1 MAPESQKFN
10 SRATTFV
17 LHGYNAVRSAAVEQF
32 VEEAAG
38 VAVAS
43 TPVVTVVLPVR
54 GPVGVVVLR
63 RDRVVTRRAG
73 HLRDDQRQLTR
84 VESDRAV
91 TRTDVDGDVVLSLLD
106 HRRLAMRVRTDLGRF
121 RLHVLPF
128 RGRQ

>member
-1 MAPESQKFN
+1 M
-10 SRATTFV
+10 

-32 VEEAAG
+32 VEEVTG
-38 VAVAS
+38 VTMGS
-43 TPVVTVVLPVR
+43 TPVVALPVR

-73 HLRDDQRQLTR
+73 HLRDDQRQLAR

-106 HRRLAMRVRTDLGRF
+106 HRRLAMRVRTDLGQF

>member
-32 VEEAAG
+32 VEEVTG
-38 VAVAS
+38 VTMGS
-43 TPVVTVVLPVR
+43 TPVVALPVR

-73 HLRDDQRQLTR
+73 HLRDDQRQLAR

-106 HRRLAMRVRTDLGRF
+106 HRRLAMRVRTDLGQF